1 MGSSGGGSSSSESNS
16 AFSSFS
22 HFPEGSWIHPALRS
36 CRYRCSAWRRVGLT
50 AVGRVGGGD
59 GGAPLG
65 TPSWAWVEP
74 GAASPPAPHCPGSTT
89 AAAASTASLRSFMAV
104 GAALGPIRALPALAP
119 LPSALQGHHRG
130 WGRWDGGSPSA
141 AAAEPNPHPVL
152 RQQLLYG
159 AAFSSAL
166 CAIRLVLSSRG
177 AAEPSVLSAT
187 SWHCRSRTAAS

>member
-1 MGSSGGGSSSSESNS
+1 
-16 AFSSFS
+16 
-22 HFPEGSWIHPALRS
+22 
-36 CRYRCSAWRRVGLT
+36 
-50 AVGRVGGGD
+50 
-59 GGAPLG
+59 
-65 TPSWAWVEP
+65 
-74 GAASPPAPHCPGSTT
+74 
-89 AAAASTASLRSFMAV
+89 MAV

-177 AAEPSVLSAT
+177 AAEPCGGRGGGGGELRAALWGPGKGRGLSTHLSAQRHLLALPLPHRRLL
-187 SWHCRSRTAAS
+187 SAAAAVAAP